1 MSFKVCVCVC
11 VCIYIYIY
19 GERERE
25 RMVYHINQETLSEIK
40 NNPITSGTKNILS
53 ISKVFFLPF
62 AANFLSPSLVL
73 SNL

>member
-11 VCIYIYIY
+11 VCVCV
-19 GERERE
+19 ERERE
-25 RMVYHINQETLSEIK
+25 GGRMVYHINQETLSEIK

>member
-1 MSFKVCVCVC
+1 MCVCVCVC
-11 VCIYIYIY
+11 VCVCMY
-19 GERERE
+19 RE

-62 AANFLSPSLVL
+62 AANVLSASLVL
-73 SNL
+73 GNL